1 MSTRELS
8 RLIGN
13 FSGEEQADAAL
24 RNDGR
29 TDPEWLSECGTIGLF
44 RCGEGFIICCM
55 GFYDPWLG
63 TLEQALEYLNSLGE
77 AD

>member
-13 FSGEEQADAAL
+13 YSAEKQADCAL

-63 TLEQALEYLNSLGE
+63 SLEEAKTYLNGLGKE
-77 AD
+77 D